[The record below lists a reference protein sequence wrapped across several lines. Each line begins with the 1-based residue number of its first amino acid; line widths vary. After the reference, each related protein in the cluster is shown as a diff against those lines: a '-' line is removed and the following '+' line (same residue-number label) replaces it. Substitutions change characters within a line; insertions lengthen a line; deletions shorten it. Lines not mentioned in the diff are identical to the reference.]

1 MQVTF
6 ELPEDI
12 ASQFAGDPSG
22 LSRAATEALA
32 IEGVRTGKL
41 SAGQAR
47 RMLGFQTRMQV
58 DAFLKAR
65 GVWFSMTPQDVEHD
79 VELSQTYREHEQWPS
94 SQTPLR

>member
-12 ASQFAGDPSG
+12 ANQFAGDPSG

-32 IEGVRTGKL
+32 IEGVRSGKL

-65 GVWFSMTPQDVEHD
+65 GVWFPLTPLDVESD
-79 VELSQTYREHEQWPS
+79 VELSRAYREREQWPS
-94 SQTPLR
+94 SQKPPL